1 MYDAII
7 IGAGPAGVSC
17 AMWLK
22 QLGFNPLVLEK
33 NATAGGLQL
42 QNPYDNT
49 FIATSPPTPGSD
61 VAQTMQDN
69 LRHHRIE
76 ALFNITA
83 KSATKVETGDTS
95 TYRVEASNGAVYEG
109 KTLVLATGVRH
120 KTLGLASRANLIL
133 GSGHVIAS
141 RDFTGANVA
150 ILGGGDSAFENYRFV
165 LERGA
170 ASATIFAR
178 NIRASVEQLRHVPP
192 EHVVLGHCVFDSD
205 TNQVNGEIY
214 SHVLVLY
221 GYEAPVEALL
231 GLPLLMK
238 TSGFVQTDAT
248 TMTSISGVYAIG
260 EIAQAMHPCTVTA
273 MAEGIVAAKAIQTR
287 LSQDTVAKYK
297 SLTKRVIG
305 LAEKIMSRE

>member
-17 AMWLK
+17 AIWLK
-22 QLGFNPLVLEK
+22 QLGFKPCVLEK

-49 FIATSPPTPGSD
+49 FIATSPPTPGPEI
-61 VAQTMQDN
+61 AQQMQDN
-69 LRHHRIE
+69 LLYHR
-76 ALFNITA
+76 
-83 KSATKVETGDTS
+83 VETRFNVTAARAAKIEGATP
-95 TYRVEASNGAVYEG
+95 TYRVETDGGEAYEG

-141 RDFTGANVA
+141 RDFTGAKVA

-170 ASATIFAR
+170 ASVTIFAR
-178 NIRASVEQLRHVPP
+178 NIRASIEQLQHVPP
-192 EHVVLGHCVFDSD
+192 QHVVLGDCVFHSE
-205 TNQVNGEIY
+205 TNQVNGETF

-221 GYEAPVEALL
+221 GYEAPKEALL

-238 TSGFVQTDAT
+238 PSGFVQTDAT
-248 TMTSISGVYAIG
+248 TMTSIPGIYAIG
-260 EIAQAMHPCTVTA
+260 EIAQAMHPCTTTA
-273 MAEGIVAAKAIQTR
+273 MAEGIVAAKAIQAR
-287 LSQDTVAKYK
+287 LSQDTVTRYK
-297 SLTKRVIG
+297 SLTKRAMG
-305 LAEKIMSRE
+305 LAEKIMAR

>member
-17 AMWLK
+17 AIWLK
-22 QLGFNPLVLEK
+22 QLGFKPLVLEK

-49 FIATSPPTPGSD
+49 FIATSPPTPGPD
-61 VAQTMQDN
+61 VAQAMQDN

-141 RDFTGANVA
+141 RDFTGAIVA

-170 ASATIFAR
+170 ASATISA
-178 NIRASVEQLRHVPP
+178 
-192 EHVVLGHCVFDSD
+192 
-205 TNQVNGEIY
+205 
-214 SHVLVLY
+214 
-221 GYEAPVEALL
+221 
-231 GLPLLMK
+231 
-238 TSGFVQTDAT
+238 
-248 TMTSISGVYAIG
+248 TMT
-260 EIAQAMHPCTVTA
+260 
-273 MAEGIVAAKAIQTR
+273 
-287 LSQDTVAKYK
+287 
-297 SLTKRVIG
+297 
-305 LAEKIMSRE
+305 